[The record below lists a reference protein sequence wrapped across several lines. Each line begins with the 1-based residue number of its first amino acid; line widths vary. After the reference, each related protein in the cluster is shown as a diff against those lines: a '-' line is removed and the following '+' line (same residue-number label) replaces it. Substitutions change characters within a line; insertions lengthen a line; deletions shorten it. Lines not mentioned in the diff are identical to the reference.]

1 MPNLHRLLLTI
12 YLYAAGMDYRPVSR
26 SLIFNASITTQMV
39 EVPIV
44 DDHIVEHSEIINLTL
59 VSTDSAVIL
68 NPSTSTITIEDVDS
82 KLHTVCRSPNIWV
95 QFILF
100 TTLVVTIGFNKTAY
114 SASEDASSVSITLS
128 VEIGALD
135 QDVVVTLSSINGTA
149 VCKFLKQLKSTIAA
163 SMLIFHS
170 LISSAGEE
178 YTPVSTNVTFNA
190 TASTHTVNIPILD
203 NEIVAGSTMFTV
215 SLTSADPAAIL
226 NPASADIT
234 IEDDD
239 SEKPWIWCM

>member
-1 MPNLHRLLLTI
+1 MVTIGFNGTYSVREDVGGISIVVFALINSLARDVVVTPSTLDNTARGRFAHCLNCRDRYWLFTYIVLH
-12 YLYAAGMDYRPVSR
+12 AAGMDYTHVSR
-26 SLIFNASITTQMV
+26 SLTFNASITTQMV

-135 QDVVVTLSSINGTA
+135 RDVIVTLSSINGTA
-149 VCKFLKQLKSTIAA
+149 MRKFWNNQ
-163 SMLIFHS
+163 
-170 LISSAGEE
+170 
-178 YTPVSTNVTFNA
+178 
-190 TASTHTVNIPILD
+190 
-203 NEIVAGSTMFTV
+203 
-215 SLTSADPAAIL
+215 
-226 NPASADIT
+226 NPL
-234 IEDDD
+234 
-239 SEKPWIWCM
+239 